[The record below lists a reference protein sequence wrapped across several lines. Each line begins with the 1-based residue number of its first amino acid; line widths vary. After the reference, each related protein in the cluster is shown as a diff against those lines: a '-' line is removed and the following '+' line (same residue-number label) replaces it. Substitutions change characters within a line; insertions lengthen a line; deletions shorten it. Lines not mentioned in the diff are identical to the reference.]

1 MLDGSSVGF
10 ILISF
15 LLGELHS
22 LATLDLVLYFMEIDL
37 GVKFSEGILVIN
49 FFLALS
55 YLQILFPS
63 FVEAV
68 LFLVLFDVMLVVLFV
83 IRVAIR

>member
-1 MLDGSSVGF
+1 
-10 ILISF
+10 
-15 LLGELHS
+15 
-22 LATLDLVLYFMEIDL
+22 MEIDL

-55 YLQILFPS
+55 CFQILLPS
-63 FVEAV
+63 FVEVV
-68 LFLVLFDVMLVVLFV
+68 LLLILFDVMLVVQFV

>member
-83 IRVAIR
+83 IRAAIR

>member
-1 MLDGSSVGF
+1 MLNGSSVGF
-10 ILISF
+10 IFISF

-22 LATLDLVLYFMEIDL
+22 FAALDLILYFMEIDL

-49 FFLALS
+49 FFFALTCI
-55 YLQILFPS
+55 QILLSS
-63 FVEAV
+63 FVEV
-68 LFLVLFDVMLVVLFV
+68 ILFLVLSDVMLVVLFV